1 MDTRKVSPERSK
13 VGRLNFWWESI
24 QCWIAANTFTPT
36 RLPPF
41 LRSQLA
47 GYLVAAV
54 LQITVVASVILLLSM
69 YSSFAFISGPSI
81 LVVLLIALNWG
92 GVAGIFATL
101 FGCLP
106 IIFFLLPPFF
116 SLQIDEPADVAGII
130 LYAIIGITISLLAS
144 QTQRARA
151 EADQQRL
158 RFQDLFMQAPMPIVI
173 LRGPEHYAEMLNKA
187 GLANPNGPMIV
198 GKRLV
203 EGLTGEKRQRLQQQL
218 DQVYRT
224 EQSLSVKEVHVLGN
238 CRNGDLPD
246 DKYFDITYQP
256 TRDYKGKLDGIIV
269 FSIDVTD
276 QVRARKRIEA
286 AEQQASERAQE
297 LEAIFEAI
305 ADPFFIIDPQTGP
318 RRANRAARELL
329 GIPDTVATG
338 QLRQNGRPFEI
349 YDEEDR
355 FLPAEEWP
363 QAHILAGEVLRGA
376 TAADVIMRTH
386 DGRKFNLSITGAPVR
401 SSDGRVQ
408 SAVLIIRDVT
418 TRRQAEQE
426 RARLLASEQA
436 VLNVIPVGISIVDA
450 QGRLLTRNAIFEQ
463 IWGKNARMVESKD
476 EYLEYKAWWTSNG
489 KRLASEDWGLFR
501 ALTHGEVSFNE
512 EIDIESFDGPRKTI
526 LHAAAPIYDEGGQ
539 LLGGVAAM
547 LDVTERKQLER
558 RTHEALEA
566 LLSMAQVI
574 VQGPSE
580 AASETPS
587 EVEAS
592 MLDETDAQEAILE
605 QRLLA
610 SQIAQRLT
618 DLTYEVLSCER
629 ISISM
634 IEPGTGRNVPL
645 ATAGLDEDQ
654 ERLWWQELPAS
665 SILDYVDA
673 ENLARLQKD
682 EILILDLVHQRP
694 VERDYYGF
702 SLTLAVP
709 LLSGNHLLGVMA
721 VDYGTQ
727 EHYYTPQEIALAR
740 AVARLVALVIER
752 EQLLTERAEA
762 RANEIALRDANHLK
776 DEFIGIAGHE
786 LRTPLTT
793 IKASVQLAQRQLK
806 RVMLQNGQ
814 LPDDVMKSI
823 ANVQNYLDRAERQ
836 VGMQNRLVNDL
847 LDVSRVETG
856 RLELHPALCNII
868 PLVKE
873 VIEDQRYL
881 TPDRTLTLALPEFPE
896 LLVMADAD
904 RLRQVVSN
912 YLSNALKYSDADKP
926 VAIAI
931 ETSGSR
937 ARVTVRD
944 EGPGLSESQQ
954 QRVWERFYRAP
965 GIEVRTG
972 SGVGLGLGLH
982 ISRMIIERQS
992 GRVGLQSAPGKGST
1006 FWFTLPLAE

>member
-1 MDTRKVSPERSK
+1 MT
-13 VGRLNFWWESI
+13 
-24 QCWIAANTFTPT
+24 ANTFTPT

-47 GYLVAAV
+47 GYLVAAI
-54 LQITVVASVILLLSM
+54 LQVIAVAGVALLISI
-69 YSSFAFISGPSI
+69 YSSFAFVSGPSI
-81 LVVLLIALNWG
+81 LVVLLVALNWG
-92 GVAGIFATL
+92 GIAGIFATL

-106 IIFFLLPPFF
+106 ISFFLFPPLFA
-116 SLQIDEPADVAGII
+116 LRIDEPADAAEII
-130 LYAIIGITISLLAS
+130 LYVIIGIIISLLAS

-151 EADQQRL
+151 DAEQQRL

-173 LRGPEHYAEMLNKA
+173 LRGPEHHVEMLNKA

-198 GKRLV
+198 SKRLV

-224 EQSLSVKEVHVLGN
+224 EKSLSIKEVHVLGN
-238 CRNGDLPD
+238 CRDGDLPD

-256 TRDYKGKLDGIIV
+256 MSDYKGKLDGIIV

-276 QVRARKRIEA
+276 QVRARQRIEA

-363 QAHILAGEVLRGA
+363 QAHILAGEVLQGE

-386 DGRKFNLSITGAPVR
+386 DGRKFNLSITGAPIR
-401 SSDGRVQ
+401 ASDGRVQ

-450 QGRLLTRNAIFEQ
+450 QGRLLRRNAIFEQ

-489 KRLASEDWGLFR
+489 QRLASEDWGLFR
-501 ALTHGEVSFNE
+501 ALTYGEVSFNE
-512 EIDIESFDGPRKTI
+512 EIDIESFDGLRKTI
-526 LHAAAPIYDEGGQ
+526 LHAAAPIYDEDGQ

-558 RTHEALEA
+558 RTHDALEA

-580 AASETPS
+580 NSSATPS
-587 EVEAS
+587 ETDAS
-592 MLDETDAQEAILE
+592 TPDETDAEEAILE
-605 QRLLA
+605 QRPLA
-610 SQIAQRLT
+610 RQIAQRLT
-618 DLTYEVLSCER
+618 DLTCEVLSCER

-654 ERLWWQELPAS
+654 ERLWWQEVSVS

-673 ENLARLQKD
+673 ENLTRLQKD

-702 SLTLAVP
+702 SLTMAVP

-727 EHYYTPQEIALAR
+727 EHYYTQQEIALAR
-740 AVARLVALVIER
+740 AVARLIALVIER

-823 ANVQNYLDRAERQ
+823 ANIQNYLDRAERQ

-881 TPDRTLTLALPEFPE
+881 TPDRTLTLALPASSE

-937 ARVTVRD
+937 VRVSVRD
-944 EGPGLSESQQ
+944 EGPGLSESLQ

-965 GIEVRTG
+965 GIDVRTG

-992 GRVGLQSAPGKGST
+992 GRVGLQSTPGKGST